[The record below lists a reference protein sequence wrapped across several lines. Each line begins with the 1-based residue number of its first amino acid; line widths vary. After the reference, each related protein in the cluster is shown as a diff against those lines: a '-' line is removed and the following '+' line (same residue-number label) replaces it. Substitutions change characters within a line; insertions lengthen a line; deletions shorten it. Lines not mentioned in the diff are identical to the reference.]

1 MANTPVGVNYVN
13 APNLIKGQLG
23 FPLKPKLP
31 SGATAGGIPPK
42 NGPIFSRKS
51 KKQLTRAKF
60 GSYFNLE
67 PRFEQG
73 AGGTVEGACE
83 PEIAYAAWLWPFSLA
98 SNPAGPLRKSN
109 SPN

>member
-13 APNLIKGQLG
+13 APSLIKGQLG

-42 NGPIFSRKS
+42 MVPFFRAKNKT
-51 KKQLTRAKF
+51 TRAKF
-60 GSYFNLE
+60 VSYFNLE

-73 AGGTVEGACE
+73 AGGTAAGACE